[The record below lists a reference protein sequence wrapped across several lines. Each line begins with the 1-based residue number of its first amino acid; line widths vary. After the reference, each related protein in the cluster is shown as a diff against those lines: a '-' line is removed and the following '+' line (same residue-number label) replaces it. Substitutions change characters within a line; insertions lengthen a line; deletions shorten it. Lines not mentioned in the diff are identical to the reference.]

1 MAGSDFGQPT
11 GRQLGGEAQPEA
23 PEGRAVVEAS
33 GDGAVAAPGDGAPAT
48 RRFNVLEILA
58 PVSER
63 DARQLPKLIG
73 GAIKLVWSAAHREL
87 ALATGLQVLASVG
100 LAVQVLVGRK
110 LLSTFLNV
118 GHPGTSAT
126 AVLPALVALA
136 VATALIA
143 LANTGSNELQRILG
157 EMVSRHAL
165 GKVLDVSVA
174 ADLLA
179 FETPVFHDRLQ
190 RAQVNA
196 ASRPL
201 QMTNG
206 LVSMVGSLFGVAG
219 VGAALLFIQPLFF
232 VLIVAAYIPV
242 WLATTRASKASYGR
256 YIELIEND
264 RRRFYIQS
272 VLSRKEEAKEIRT
285 FDLGNFFRGR
295 WDDLYAWRIARL
307 RKLMHRRIKLG
318 VLGGVIMAALTAGA
332 VGFLALLVASHR
344 LTLAGAGAAAAAII
358 LLGTQLQGV
367 ATGAGQLFESSL
379 FIEDFN
385 SFVRS
390 MPLMVSHGKGGG
402 AQPPPNFSVLRAE
415 NITFTYPSRQG
426 PSLRGAS
433 VEIKAGEVV
442 ALVGENGS
450 GKTTLAKILAG
461 LYQPDAG
468 RILWDGIDAATFD
481 PHLWRDR
488 VAVLFQDYVQYLLSA
503 RDNVGVGQWRR
514 FSDLEGI
521 EEAATRA
528 GVGALFS
535 NLPEG
540 YDTLLGPEFVGGV
553 NISGGQ
559 WQRVALARAFFRDA
573 PFVILDEPTAA
584 LDPRSEA
591 QLFANIRELFKSR
604 ATLLISHRF
613 SSVRSADRIYVLA
626 DGEVVES
633 GTHSALMGQNGLYA
647 ELFTL
652 QAAAYLGDDAKRDP

>member
-1 MAGSDFGQPT
+1 M
-11 GRQLGGEAQPEA
+11 
-23 PEGRAVVEAS
+23 
-33 GDGAVAAPGDGAPAT
+33 
-48 RRFNVLEILA
+48 
-58 PVSER
+58 
-63 DARQLPKLIG
+63 PKLIA
-73 GAIKLVWSAAHREL
+73 GAIRLVWSAAHREL
-87 ALATGLQVLASVG
+87 MLATGLQVLASVG

-110 LLSTFLNV
+110 LLSTFLHV

-136 VATALIA
+136 IATALIA
-143 LANTGSNELQRILG
+143 VPNTGSSELQRILG
-157 EMVSRHAL
+157 EMVSRHAME
-165 GKVLDVSVA
+165 G
-174 ADLLA
+174 
-179 FETPVFHDRLQ
+179 PRC
-190 RAQVNA
+190 
-196 ASRPL
+196 
-201 QMTNG
+201 
-206 LVSMVGSLFGVAG
+206 FGRCGPAG
-219 VGAALLFIQPLFF
+219 VRDASFPRPPATSPGQCRQP
-232 VLIVAAYIPV
+232 PSPNDE
-242 WLATTRASKASYGR
+242 RAGQHGR
-256 YIELIEND
+256 VTFRGGRR
-264 RRRFYIQS
+264 RRRFAVYPAPFLCAYDRGLYPGVVGHHQGQQSLLRALHRDDRKRPPAVYIQS
-272 VLSRKEEAKEIRT
+272 VLSRREEAKEIRT

-307 RKLMHRRIKLG
+307 RKLMHKRIKLG
-318 VLGGVIMAALTAGA
+318 VLGGLIMAALTAGA

-402 AQPPPNFSVLRAE
+402 AQPPPNFSILRAE
-415 NITFTYPSRQG
+415 NITFTYPSRQA
-426 PSLRGAS
+426 PSLRAAS
-433 VEIKAGEVV
+433 VEVNAGEVV

-468 RILWDGIDAATFD
+468 RVLWDGIDAGTFD

-514 FSDLEGI
+514 FSDSEGI
-521 EEAATRA
+521 KEAAGRA

-540 YDTLLGPEFVGGV
+540 YDALLGPEFFGGV

-559 WQRVALARAFFRDA
+559 WQRVALARAIFRDA
-573 PFVILDEPTAA
+573 P
-584 LDPRSEA
+584 S
-591 QLFANIRELFKSR
+591 
-604 ATLLISHRF
+604 
-613 SSVRSADRIYVLA
+613 
-626 DGEVVES
+626 
-633 GTHSALMGQNGLYA
+633 
-647 ELFTL
+647 
-652 QAAAYLGDDAKRDP
+652 